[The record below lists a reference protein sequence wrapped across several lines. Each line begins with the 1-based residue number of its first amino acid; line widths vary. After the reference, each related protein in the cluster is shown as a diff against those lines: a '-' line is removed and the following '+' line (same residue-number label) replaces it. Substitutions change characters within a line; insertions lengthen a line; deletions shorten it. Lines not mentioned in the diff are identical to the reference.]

1 MASKRSINKSTQ
13 GTIVQY
19 ESMHMINKRRCMQ
32 KLKSTL
38 YLICRLFPSLKSS
51 TLRKTVDCLTC
62 KVRLL
67 WMPGR
72 VKLTRGWRISSG

>member
-19 ESMHMINKRRCMQ
+19 ESMHMINIRRCMQ

-38 YLICRLFPSLKSS
+38 YLI
-51 TLRKTVDCLTC
+51 
-62 KVRLL
+62 
-67 WMPGR
+67 
-72 VKLTRGWRISSG
+72 